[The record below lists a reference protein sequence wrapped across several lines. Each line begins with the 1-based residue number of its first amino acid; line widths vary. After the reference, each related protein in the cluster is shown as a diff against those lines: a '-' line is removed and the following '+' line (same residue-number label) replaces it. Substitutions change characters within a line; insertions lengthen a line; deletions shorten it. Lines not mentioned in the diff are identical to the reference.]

1 MTYSQL
7 ASEVI
12 NKLQTIYNE
21 REARAIQRYLFRG
34 LLDWSSSDWLLF
46 NQNDVDNEFVDQVR
60 NSIPDLLKYKPVQY
74 VLGKV
79 WFNDM
84 EFIVSPDVLIPRPET
99 ELMVKLISENV
110 KKNTHIKVLDIGTG
124 SGAIA
129 ISLAY
134 LLPKAEVS
142 AVDISTKALAIA
154 QQNAEI
160 HHQMISFHELD
171 ILEFDHSYIGITNN
185 EITRG
190 KFDLIVSNP
199 PYVKDSELLAM
210 ENNVLEHEP
219 HLALFVSDNDP
230 LIFYRS
236 IINFAKEH
244 LSSSGSLWL
253 EINETES
260 DNLISLLEKYKYQN
274 IKLILDLNDKPR
286 FINASK

>member
-1 MTYSQL
+1 MTYAQL
-7 ASEVI
+7 ALEVI
-12 NKLQTIYNE
+12 NKLQTIYIE

-46 NQNDVDNEFVDQVR
+46 NQNNADNEFIDQVR
-60 NSIPDLLKYKPVQY
+60 NCIPELLKYKPVQY

-79 WFNDM
+79 WFNDL

-110 KKNTHIKVLDIGTG
+110 KKDAKIKVLDIGTG

-129 ISLAY
+129 ISIAN
-134 LLPKAEVS
+134 LLPQAEVS
-142 AVDISTKALAIA
+142 AVDISDKALAIA

-160 HHQMISFHELD
+160 HHKAISFHELD
-171 ILEFDHSYIGITNN
+171 ILEFDHSDIGITNN
-185 EITRG
+185 EITMG
-190 KFDLIVSNP
+190 KYDLIVSNP
-199 PYVKDSELLAM
+199 PYVKDSEHLAM

-219 HLALFVSDNDP
+219 HLALFVNDNDP

-244 LSSSGSLWL
+244 LRTSGSLWL
-253 EINETES
+253 EINESES

-286 FINASK
+286 FINAIK